1 MKLKNIRFDNHE
13 ILNNLEVNFCDSN
26 GVPLNTVVIIGNNGT
41 GKTTLLK
48 SLFDSFEVDVKGYN
62 MKNTLNIELHFGDF
76 YTSVQLDAGEV
87 GMLGPD
93 IIGDNISKDDPKVV
107 YMPTE
112 INFDKL
118 KKVDNTF
125 KFSPNFLNIIDQSIT
140 ENVPSFIAT
149 KINKEIFKNR
159 NKIIGE
165 VIDNVCDEINS
176 IFFIMDLDVRLIGLS
191 EDEDTKPIFR
201 NSLGKQFDI
210 NGLSSGEKQLFLRGL
225 SLKFLEV
232 NNSIILIDEPEISLH
247 PEWQQ
252 KIIKVYEN
260 IGINNQLIITTHSPH
275 IVGDIKAEQ
284 LRILVKG
291 KNGVTLFDNDKIDET
306 YGHTIENILKTTM
319 QLENVRNDDISAKL
333 EKVLALLEKN
343 LFETT
348 EFNENFEY
356 LRKYLG
362 DFDKDI
368 MLINL
373 EKSRRKR
380 INVKS

>member
-1 MKLKNIRFDNHE
+1 MKLKKIKFNNHE
-13 ILNNLEVNFCDSN
+13 ILNNLEVDFCDSD
-26 GVPLNTVVIIGNNGT
+26 GIPLNTVVVIGNNGT

-48 SLFDSFEVDVKGYN
+48 SLFESFEVDYKGYN
-62 MKNTLNIELHFGDF
+62 PKNSLEVELHPENF
-76 YTSVQLDAGEV
+76 YTTVQLDDREV
-87 GMLGPD
+87 GMLHPD
-93 IIGDNISKDDPKVV
+93 IIGVNSNKDDPKVI
-107 YMPTE
+107 YMPAE
-112 INFDKL
+112 INFDNL

-125 KFSPNFLNIIDQSIT
+125 KFLPNFLNIVDQSIT
-140 ENVPSFIAT
+140 ENIPSLIAT

-165 VIDNVCDEINS
+165 VIDKVCGEINS
-176 IFFIMDLDVRLIGLS
+176 IFYIMNLDVKLIGLS
-191 EDEDTKPIFR
+191 EDEDTKPVFK
-201 NSLGKQFDI
+201 NSLGKEFDI

-225 SLKFLEV
+225 SLKFLDA

-252 KIIKVYEN
+252 KIIKVYEK
-260 IGINNQLIITTHSPH
+260 IGINNQLIIATHSPH
-275 IVGDIKAEQ
+275 IVGDIKSEQ
-284 LRILVKG
+284 LRILIKD
-291 KNGVTLFDNDKIDET
+291 KNGVSLFDNDKIDET

-319 QLENVRNDDISAKL
+319 KLDNIRNDDISARLK
-333 EKVLALLEKN
+333 KVLDLLEKD
-343 LFETT
+343 LFETA
-348 EFNENFEY
+348 EFNENFDY

-380 INVKS
+380 R

>member
-1 MKLKNIRFDNHE
+1 MKLKKIRFDNHE
-13 ILNNLEVNFCDSN
+13 ILNNLEVNFCGSN
-26 GVPLNTVVIIGNNGT
+26 GIPLNTVVIIGNNGT

-48 SLFDSFEVDVKGYN
+48 SLFDSFEVDDKGYN
-62 MKNTLNIELHFGDF
+62 AKNVLDVELHSGNF
-76 YTSVQLDAGEV
+76 YTHVQLNDTEV
-87 GMLGPD
+87 GMLDPD
-93 IIGDNISKDDPKVV
+93 IIGDNANKDAPKVV
-107 YMPTE
+107 YMPAE
-112 INFDKL
+112 ISFDKL

-125 KFSPNFLNIIDQSIT
+125 KFSPSFLNIVDQSIT
-140 ENVPSFIAT
+140 ENIPSFIAT

-165 VIDNVCDEINS
+165 VIDKVCDEINS
-176 IFFIMDLDVRLIGLS
+176 IFSVMEIDVKLIGLS
-191 EDEDTKPIFR
+191 EDEDTKPVFR
-201 NSLGKQFDI
+201 NSLGKEFDI

-225 SLKFLEV
+225 SLKFLEI

-252 KIIKVYEN
+252 RIIKVYEN
-260 IGINNQLIITTHSPH
+260 IGTNNQLIIATHSPH

-284 LRILVKG
+284 LRILVKD
-291 KNGVTLFDNDKIDET
+291 KNGVSLFNNEKIDET
-306 YGHTIENILKTTM
+306 YGHTIENILGTTM
-319 QLENVRNDDISAKL
+319 KLENVRNDDISARLKKAL
-333 EKVLALLEKN
+333 DLLEKD
-343 LFETT
+343 LFETL
-348 EFNENFEY
+348 EFNENFDY

-380 INVKS
+380 R